1 MIVAP
6 VDMGKKHNP
15 LFAGRTDG
23 DVPPFLLRVIR
34 VVERQRE
41 WIREDTRRFVE

>member
-1 MIVAP
+1 MCE
-6 VDMGKKHNP
+6 KHNP
-15 LFAGRTDG
+15 LFAGSTDG
-23 DVPPFLLRVIR
+23 SVPPLFERVIR